1 MKYDKQIINF
11 TIIKFESFN
20 FKFESEIWRFGNFST
35 LTTVAKDRV
44 TMIQSSF
51 FLLFP
56 DFGDRQVTSFRMV
69 DEQSVTGVGRITIQE
84 DFGVSNSSSV
94 GCSSGLPD
102 WWKDLRQRM
111 RNCLPTNGNGGGN
124 NSNEVLVEVKQVRNT
139 DQQYHTHIVL
149 VSK

>member
-1 MKYDKQIINF
+1 M
-11 TIIKFESFN
+11 TLWAHFN
-20 FKFESEIWRFGNFST
+20 FDNYCQR
-35 LTTVAKDRV
+35 
-44 TMIQSSF
+44 SSDDDSAF